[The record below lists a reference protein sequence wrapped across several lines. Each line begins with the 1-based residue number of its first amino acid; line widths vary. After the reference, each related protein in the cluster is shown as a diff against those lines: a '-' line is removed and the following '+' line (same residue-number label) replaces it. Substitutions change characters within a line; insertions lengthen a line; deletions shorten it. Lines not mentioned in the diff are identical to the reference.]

1 MTGFKR
7 ARELPLGMSVKAFA
21 ERLKGRFT
29 LTMDGTSHSLGPSY
43 KHQKSISQCCLTIDT
58 MRSHLTLL
66 PPLLEPLIYLPSH
79 GEMNHFKL
87 WTKISSFFLIAFTQV
102 IELGSE
108 VVAVINLTV
117 LFVGLRNHSEEECG
131 CLQLWGKG
139 LSRIRCAGLQGLF

>member
-21 ERLKGRFT
+21 EGLKKGRFT

-66 PPLLEPLIYLPSH
+66 PLLLEPLIYLPGH
-79 GEMNHFKL
+79 GEMDHLKL
-87 WTKISSFFLIAFTQV
+87 WTKIRSFFLVAFAKV

-108 VVAVINLTV
+108 VVAVMNLTV
-117 LFVGLRNHSEEECG
+117 LFVGLRNHSERRMWVLAAVG
-131 CLQLWGKG
+131 
-139 LSRIRCAGLQGLF
+139 